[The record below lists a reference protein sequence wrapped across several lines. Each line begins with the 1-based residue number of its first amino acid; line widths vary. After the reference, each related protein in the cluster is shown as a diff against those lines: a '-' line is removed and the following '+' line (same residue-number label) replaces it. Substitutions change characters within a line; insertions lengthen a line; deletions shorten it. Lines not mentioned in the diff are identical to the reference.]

1 MGKIFYIMGKSASG
15 KDKIHGIL
23 LQDKELELADLI
35 LYTTRPIRS
44 GETDGQQYHFVDEAA
59 LDKFRAAGKVIEER
73 TYQTIA
79 GPWTYCTVDEGLDL
93 EHTDYL
99 AIGTLVSYGKLR
111 SYYGADRVLPVYISV
126 SDENLLL
133 RAMKREKK
141 QEVPRYQEMC
151 RRFLADSEDF
161 SEEKILE
168 AGITRRFANDGELGD
183 CISEIREYILANK

>member
-23 LQDKELELADLI
+23 MKDRELELTDLI

-44 GETDGQQYHFVDEAA
+44 GEVEGLQYHFVDEAA
-59 LDKFRAAGKVIEER
+59 LDVFRAAGKVIEER
-73 TYQTIA
+73 TYHTIA

-93 EHTDYL
+93 AHRDYL
-99 AIGTLVSYGKLR
+99 AIGTLVSYEKIR
-111 SYYGADRVLPVYISV
+111 NYYGPDRVLPIYISV

-133 RAMKREKK
+133 RAMHRERK
-141 QEVPRYQEMC
+141 QEVPKYQEMC

-161 SEEKILE
+161 AEEKIVG
-168 AGITRRFANDGELGD
+168 AGITRRFANDGELDD
-183 CISEIREYILANK
+183 CVREIREYILANK

>member
-1 MGKIFYIMGKSASG
+1 M
-15 KDKIHGIL
+15 
-23 LQDKELELADLI
+23 
-35 LYTTRPIRS
+35 
-44 GETDGQQYHFVDEAA
+44 
-59 LDKFRAAGKVIEER
+59 IEER

-99 AIGTLVSYGKLR
+99 AIGTLVSYRKLR

-161 SEEKILE
+161 SEEKIIG

-183 CISEIREYILANK
+183 CISEIRDYILVNK

>member
-15 KDKIHGIL
+15 KDKIHEIL
-23 LQDKELELADLI
+23 LADRSLGLTDLI

-44 GETDGQQYHFVDEAA
+44 GETDGQNYHFVDEAA
-59 LDKFRAAGKVIEER
+59 LAAFRAAGKVIEER

-93 EHTDYL
+93 AHMDYL
-99 AIGTLVSYGKLR
+99 AIGTLVSYKKLR
-111 SYYGADRVLPVYISV
+111 TYYGADRVLPLYISV
-126 SDENLLL
+126 SDENLLT

-141 QEVPRYQEMC
+141 QETPRYHEMC

-161 SEEKILE
+161 SEEKIVD
-168 AGITRRFANDGELGD
+168 AGISRRFANDGELED
-183 CISEIREYILANK
+183 CISEIREFILANK